1 MPTPYQGQR
10 CRVVTS
16 IRDYRT
22 GAVMRGWTGVIQS
35 QTESCGHCVLLV
47 HWDHDHSASYVFPE
61 DIVLLDDPPAGP
73 SRIGISC
80 HA

>member
-1 MPTPYQGQR
+1 MTTTYLSKR

-16 IRDYRT
+16 IRDYQT

-35 QTESCGHCVLLV
+35 QTESCGRLVLLV
-47 HWDHDHSASYVFPE
+47 YWDHSHTASYVFPD
-61 DIVLLDDPPAGP
+61 DIVLLDDPPVGP
-73 SRIGISC
+73 SVVSLSC